1 MAEENL
7 LPKPVSFLFG
17 KKFLIPYQQRG
28 YKWTRKNVR
37 VLIQDIWEFIN
48 SSPEKRM
55 YCLQPITVI
64 PVSGTDVGD
73 VKEIKYEVIDGQQ
86 RLTTLYLL
94 CKYLGIPSYMF
105 EFERDK
111 SNERVD
117 FMEGNISFNDSC
129 SDFFYISQAYKTIE
143 DVFKGVLEGDE
154 EPIFKESDVS
164 KAKFIEL
171 ISSEP

>member
-7 LPKPVSFLFG
+7 SPKPVSFLFG

-64 PVSGTDVGD
+64 PVSGTDV
-73 VKEIKYEVIDGQQ
+73 
-86 RLTTLYLL
+86 
-94 CKYLGIPSYMF
+94 
-105 EFERDK
+105 
-111 SNERVD
+111 
-117 FMEGNISFNDSC
+117 
-129 SDFFYISQAYKTIE
+129 
-143 DVFKGVLEGDE
+143 
-154 EPIFKESDVS
+154 
-164 KAKFIEL
+164 
-171 ISSEP
+171 